1 MKNREPDLANMIEVS
16 DFTVKRY
23 KELLNEVITVF
34 KDFLD
39 EKTAIQILQSHG
51 RFKECLEFA
60 EKLKKYEEVILNYLN
75 EKDYKN
81 AVERIL
87 LAIESLYGEKV
98 KSTSEEKKA
107 KDQQIISM
115 IDFILKH
122 SKALIL
128 NDESKSSSPRRL
140 PPHPQRDVAERS
152 LQPDRQ
158 QQENQNR
165 QLPHG
170 TSRYEGHS

>member
-1 MKNREPDLANMIEVS
+1 MNKPDQSIERTILVSWLFENIVYRYSQYSNLLEMKNRESELAGMIEVN

-23 KELLNEVITVF
+23 KELLNEVTTNF
-34 KDFLD
+34 SNDLD

-81 AVERIL
+81 AVDRIL
-87 LAIESLYGEKV
+87 LAIDSLYGQRAKA
-98 KSTSEEKKA
+98 SSDEKKS
-107 KDQQIISM
+107 KDQQIVSM

-128 NDESKSSSPRRL
+128 NDES
-140 PPHPQRDVAERS
+140 S
-152 LQPDRQ
+152 LA
-158 QQENQNR
+158 
-165 QLPHG
+165 
-170 TSRYEGHS
+170 